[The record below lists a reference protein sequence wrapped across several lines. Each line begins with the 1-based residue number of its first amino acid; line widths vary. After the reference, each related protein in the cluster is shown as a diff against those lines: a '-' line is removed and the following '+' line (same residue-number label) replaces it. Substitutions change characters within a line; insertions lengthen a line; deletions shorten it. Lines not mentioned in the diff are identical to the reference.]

1 MMEGMN
7 PTYIV
12 YLSLFLFGAGIATVI
27 IKRSVIFVLIGIE
40 LMLNAANLNFVYFSQ
55 FDEKLNGLITAVFVV
70 VLAAAEVSIALA
82 ILLNIFRHYKVTD
95 LDDITELK
103 N

>member
-1 MMEGMN
+1 MQSTE

-12 YLSLFLFGAGIATVI
+12 VLSLFIFCSGLGVI
-27 IKRSVIFVLIGIE
+27 LIKRSVIFVLIGVE
-40 LMLNAANLNFVYFSQ
+40 LLLNAANLNLVYFSQ
-55 FDEKLNGLITAVFVV
+55 FDEKIHGLITAVFVV

-82 ILLNIFRHYKVTD
+82 ILLNIFKHYKATD
-95 LDDITELK
+95 PDSLTFLK

>member
-1 MMEGMN
+1 MEQMS
-7 PTYIV
+7 PMYFI
-12 YLSLFLFGAGIATVI
+12 YLSLFIFCIGIGIVL

-40 LMLNAANLNFVYFSQ
+40 LMLNAANLNLVYFSQ
-55 FDEKLNGLITAVFVV
+55 FDPGFNGQISAVFVV

-82 ILLNIFRHYKVTD
+82 ILLNIFKHYKATD
-95 LDDITELK
+95 LDDLTSLK